1 MYTGPGGE
9 QAVGNDAAFC
19 LLVSCSQRKRL
30 VEQPISA
37 LELYDGYYYR
47 IIRKLMREGHFSA
60 SIDIIIIST
69 KYGLLQ
75 PSDPIL
81 PYDWKMTA
89 RRAAEIRDEVLAE
102 LAPVFGEKRYQEVFV
117 NLGRHY
123 LRGIEGFDSL
133 LPDATKVIYAGGG
146 IGRRGS
152 QMKKWILSK
161 SKVDSEDP

>member
-1 MYTGPGGE
+1 M
-9 QAVGNDAAFC
+9 GNDVAFC

-47 IIRKLMREGHFSA
+47 IIRKLMRGRHFPA
-60 SIDIIIIST
+60 NIDIIIISA
-69 KYGLLQ
+69 KHGLLR
-75 PSDPIL
+75 PSDSIL
-81 PYDWKMTA
+81 PYEWKITA
-89 RRAAEIRDEVLAE
+89 RRAAEIRDKVLVE

-123 LRGIEGFDSL
+123 LRAIEGFDSL
-133 LPDATKVIYAGGG
+133 LSDATKVIYARGG
-146 IGRRGS
+146 IGQRGS

-161 SKVDSEDP
+161 SKVNSELQ